1 MKAETMLKLDAE
13 NPDALARYLVG
24 NSIEDVE
31 KALIEATLKK
41 CVGKKALAASILGI
55 TPRTL
60 NNKLQKYEETT
71 G

>member
-1 MKAETMLKLDAE
+1 MNTKAILELDAE

-31 KALIEATLKK
+31 KALIQATLKK
-41 CVGKKALAASILGI
+41 CLGRKTLAANVLGI

-60 NNKLQKYEETT
+60 NNKLQKYETAS
-71 G
+71 